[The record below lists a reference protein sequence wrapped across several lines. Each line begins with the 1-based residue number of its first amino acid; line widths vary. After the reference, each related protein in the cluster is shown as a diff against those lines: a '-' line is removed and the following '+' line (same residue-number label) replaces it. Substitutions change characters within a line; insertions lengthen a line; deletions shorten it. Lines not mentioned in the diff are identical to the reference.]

1 MHYENGVV
9 GRLWTSAVNAG
20 CMDGH
25 RLRIIGS
32 KASIEWSD
40 NQPNELL
47 YEVQGAPIQKMI
59 RAMPYL
65 YDECNAY
72 ERLGALHAEG
82 LPESW
87 ANIYLN
93 FAIAIDAK
101 MRGDEET
108 LSKLI
113 YPDINAGINGIRWVQ
128 ACVKSA
134 DAGGVWVDFE

>member
-1 MHYENGVV
+1 MMHYENGVV
-9 GRLWTSAVNAG
+9 GRLWASAVNAG
-20 CMDGH
+20 CMNGH
-25 RLRIIGS
+25 RIRIIGS

-47 YEVQGAPIQKMI
+47 YEIQGQPIQKMI

-65 YDECNAY
+65 YDECNAD

-87 ANIYLN
+87 ANIYLK

-101 MRGDEET
+101 NRGDEET
-108 LSKLI
+108 LKNLV
-113 YPDINAGINGIRWVQ
+113 YPDINAGIEGIRWVQ

-134 DAGGVWVDFE
+134 NAGSVWVDY